1 MCVGTGNHAD
11 PIMESLEMT
20 RLSPLAFAAA
30 IFATGVTVMASSP
43 VAAATQHVRY
53 GDLDLSTAAGR
64 ATLDSRINRAA
75 QTVCWIENVNLRGTE
90 GCRRETIANARE
102 QLHRAMRDQV
112 VQLAAR

>member
-1 MCVGTGNHAD
+1 
-11 PIMESLEMT
+11 MT

-53 GDLDLSTAAGR
+53 GDLDLTTASGR
-64 ATLDSRINRAA
+64 ATLDSRISRAA
-75 QTVCWIENVNLRGTE
+75 QTVCWIENGNLSGTE
-90 GCRRETIANARE
+90 GCRRAAIADARE
-102 QLHRAMRDQV
+102 QMHRATQDQT

>member
-1 MCVGTGNHAD
+1 
-11 PIMESLEMT
+11 MT

-30 IFATGVTVMASSP
+30 VVATGVTVMASSP

-53 GDLDLSTAAGR
+53 GDLDLTTAAGR
-64 ATLDSRINRAA
+64 ATLDSRIARAA
-75 QTVCWIENVNLRGTE
+75 QTVCWIENHNLSGTA

-102 QLHRAMRDQV
+102 QMHRATQDQA